1 MPFLKLVK
9 TGTDIKFMKIK
20 RLTLLVSSFLFLLS
34 LNYGCTAPG
43 VLATGGGTTM
53 VIAEGDRSVGTV
65 IDDATIKVQIGAK
78 FISSKENLFLNIDTS
93 VIEGRVL
100 LTGIVK
106 NQESR
111 IEAVKIVWGVEG
123 VKEVINEIEIGDKA
137 SIKEYANDVWITTQI
152 KALAARDIGLRFISY
167 NVETIRGKVYLAGIT
182 SRPEQLKALVDIAN
196 SVKGVKEVVNYV
208 VVKE

>member
-1 MPFLKLVK
+1 MVRLVIFVI
-9 TGTDIKFMKIK
+9 G
-20 RLTLLVSSFLFLLS
+20 LVFISIGYSCS
-34 LNYGCTAPG
+34 PVG
-43 VLATGGGTTM
+43 VLASGGATTM
-53 VIAEGDRSVGTV
+53 VVVEGDKSLGTAV
-65 IDDATIKVQIGAK
+65 DDATIKLNISRK
-78 FISSKENLFLNIDTS
+78 FLISENNLFINIDIS
-93 VIEGRVL
+93 VVEGMVL

-111 IEAVKIVWGVEG
+111 IEAVKIVWEVGD
-123 VKEVINEIEIGDKA
+123 VKEVINEIDIGDKT

-152 KALAARDIGLRFISY
+152 KALAARDIGLRSISY
-167 NVETIRGKVYLAGIT
+167 NIETIRGKVYLAGIT